1 MKTVESSLEL
11 DLVERLRGGETAA
24 FGRLM
29 DRYAPRVYRVAHGI
43 TRNEA
48 DAEEVVQDVFFNLSR
63 RIDTFEGRAALGTWI
78 HRIATN
84 AALSKRRRNRSE
96 RMIGLEDH
104 LASRQANG
112 HRGGG
117 SAPALAGWSPTPEE
131 ELLSLETRTILKG
144 AIDALPDR
152 SRSILFLRHME
163 GLSNEEVAKA
173 LGESIAS
180 VKSQLH
186 RARVALRERLRRY
199 FWIKPRN

>member
-1 MKTVESSLEL
+1 MRRMESSLEL
-11 DLVERLRGGETAA
+11 DLVRRLRGGETAA

-29 DRYAPRVYRVAHGI
+29 DTYASRVYRVAHRI

-78 HRIATN
+78 HRVATN
-84 AALSKRRRNRSE
+84 AALSKRRQNRSE
-96 RMIGLEDH
+96 RMIGLEDC
-104 LASRQANG
+104 LASRRANG

-117 SAPALAGWSPTPEE
+117 SALALAGWSPTPEE
-131 ELLSLETRTILKG
+131 EIFALETRTILNR

-152 SRSILFLRHME
+152 YRSILFLRHME
-163 GLSNEEVAKA
+163 GLSNEEVAKVS
-173 LGESIAS
+173 GESIAS

-186 RARVALRERLRRY
+186 RARVALRERLVRC
-199 FWIKPRN
+199 FGITPGN